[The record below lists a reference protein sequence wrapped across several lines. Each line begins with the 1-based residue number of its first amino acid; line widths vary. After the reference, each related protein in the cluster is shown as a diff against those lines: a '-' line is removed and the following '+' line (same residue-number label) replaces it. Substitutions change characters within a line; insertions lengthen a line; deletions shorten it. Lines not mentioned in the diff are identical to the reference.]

1 MNDYKKRSQQKELL
15 DEGDIPFA
23 EIVLNMKE
31 LEWINAHLGGHSITV
46 KGFKSLLQNEK
57 KAISVCEIGCGGGDN
72 LKAIGQ
78 FCATNSIHAQFWG
91 IDINDK
97 CIRYARKNVRLQN
110 VTLCVS
116 DYKKFNFEDNKPNI
130 IFSSLFCHHFTEE
143 ELVAMLHWMQENSL
157 CGFFINDLHRHP
169 IAYHFIKLATAL
181 FSKSRLVKN
190 DAPVSVLRGFKKKEW
205 EDLLQKAGIRN
216 YSIRW
221 KWAFRFLIVVPPHKN
236 QDYFAG

>member
-15 DEGDIPFA
+15 DEDEIPFA

-31 LEWINAHLGGHSITV
+31 LEWINAHLGGHSITI

-72 LKAIGQ
+72 LKWIGQ
-78 FCATNSIHAQFWG
+78 YCATIHIHAQFLG
-91 IDINDK
+91 IDINDN
-97 CIRYARKNVRLQN
+97 CIKYARKHARLQN
-110 VTLCVS
+110 TRFFVS
-116 DYKKFNFEDNKPNI
+116 DYRKFSFEDKKPDI

-143 ELVAMLHWMQENSL
+143 ELVAMLRWMQVNSL
-157 CGFFINDLHRHP
+157 RGFFINDLHRHP
-169 IAYHFIKLATAL
+169 IAYYFIKLATKV

-205 EDLLQKAGIRN
+205 KDLLQKAGISN

-221 KWAFRFLIVVPPHKN
+221 KWAFRFLIVVPPS
-236 QDYFAG
+236 